1 MQYKCDII
9 HEQLLTLAVSSIEKK
24 KKKNCPGLTFNIKI
38 VSGFYTQ

>member
-24 KKKNCPGLTFNIKI
+24 KKKI
-38 VSGFYTQ
+38 VPA